1 VDPLSEIADTLVAA
15 LRDQLPPTVI
25 LAGVEVELGALV
37 ELAAADLHAALTARL
52 PGVEVRI
59 REVPAVVRCDDCGAE
74 YPADEH
80 PCPACGSPRATVVHG
95 HELGIVRAWGS
106 PTAA

>member
-1 VDPLSEIADTLVAA
+1 MDPLSSVVDTLLAA
-15 LRDQLPPTVI
+15 LRAQVPPTVV

-37 ELAAADLHAALTARL
+37 ELSPADLHAALATRL

-59 REVPAVVRCDDCGAE
+59 REIPAVVRCDDCGAE

-80 PCPACGSPRATVVHG
+80 PCPACGSPRATLIHG
-95 HELGIVRAWGS
+95 DELGIVRAWGA
-106 PTAA
+106 PVGG